1 MFRNWIHRKDAATF
15 AAIQERLQHIELALQ
30 QMTNQGAKN
39 SIHIDTLHVHD
50 PVLEKLEF
58 RLDQLDIDELSGA
71 LNLGNNF
78 GVRVGRTLHLKKKGF
93 TPEGKTAQAERNLS
107 DLKEGEADG
116 SKMQKT
122 NKGFTFRFT

>member
-1 MFRNWIHRKDAATF
+1 MLRNWIHRKDATKL
-15 AAIQERLQHIELALQ
+15 AAIQERLHHIELALQ

-39 SIHIDTLHVHD
+39 SIYIDTLHVHD

-78 GVRVGRTLHLKKKGF
+78 GVRVGRNFHRTKMDS
-93 TPEGKTAQAERNLS
+93 AQNGRSTQSEQDLS
-107 DLKEGEADG
+107 DLNKEEANG
-116 SKMQKT
+116 SGMQKT